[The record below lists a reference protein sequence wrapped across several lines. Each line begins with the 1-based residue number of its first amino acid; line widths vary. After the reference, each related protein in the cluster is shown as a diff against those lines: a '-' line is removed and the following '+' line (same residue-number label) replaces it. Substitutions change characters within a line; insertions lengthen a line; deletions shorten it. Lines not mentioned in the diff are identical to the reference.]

1 MRHLLLLPCLVLA
14 PDPRSEL
21 TTYIPMEISAPSGD
35 KAANIKVVSHV
46 TRKHKIA
53 IFMKI
58 ISVSG
63 VHPLQRAAESGH
75 W

>member
-46 TRKHKIA
+46 THTILP
-53 IFMKI
+53 F
-58 ISVSG
+58 S
-63 VHPLQRAAESGH
+63 
-75 W
+75 

>member
-46 TRKHKIA
+46 TCHTTHTILP
-53 IFMKI
+53 F
-58 ISVSG
+58 S
-63 VHPLQRAAESGH
+63 
-75 W
+75 

>member
-46 TRKHKIA
+46 THTHSI
-53 IFMKI
+53 
-58 ISVSG
+58 
-63 VHPLQRAAESGH
+63 LQFS
-75 W
+75 